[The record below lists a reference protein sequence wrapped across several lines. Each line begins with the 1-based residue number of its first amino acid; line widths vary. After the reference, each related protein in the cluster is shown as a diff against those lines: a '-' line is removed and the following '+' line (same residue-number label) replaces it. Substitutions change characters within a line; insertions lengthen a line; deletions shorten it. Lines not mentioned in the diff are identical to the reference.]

1 MSSSK
6 LLLHNRDQKVLFELN
21 LKNKDISEHDRLQ
34 KFEKMSASPYVFF
47 RGSNH
52 LYWEDFYNDW
62 RINFFGGTKATLTWI
77 NGDAHIYNYG
87 AYSDHN
93 GQAIFCMD
101 DFDDSIIA
109 DYQFDLWRMAI
120 SIVLDCREHSVFSKN
135 VQKRAVRIFAR
146 AYRQQMCTNE
156 NDDPSSEKHLTAR
169 TAKGLL
175 QKFLKKVEKKKDRLK
190 MLNKWTLIENGKRC
204 FDLNSPKVKPIDK
217 DTYASLE
224 QALKAYQSTVIS
236 DLAQDAPRF
245 KVKDIARRVSA
256 GTGSLGSDR
265 YYALLEGATTEQ
277 EDDIIIDIKEQA
289 KPPLY
294 DHMNLEEQQE
304 FDRLFPNPA
313 RRHALAFQALAE
325 HPDKYLGWLEWEG
338 KSFSVKQRSPFKAN
352 FPTHKLK
359 KPKELFFMAKTWG
372 DVLAKRHKRASYVL
386 NEQAHEM
393 PEAFSSMIDGKEED
407 FEEMV
412 TSIAFQYAA
421 CVRQDYKYL
430 VNSRPNKTQ
439 R

>member
-6 LLLHNRDQKVLFELN
+6 LLLHNRDQKVLVELD
-21 LKNKDISEHDRLQ
+21 LKNQDISEHHRHQ
-34 KFEKMSASPYVFF
+34 KLEKMSASPYVFF

-62 RINFFGGTKATLTWI
+62 RINFFGGIKETLTWI

-87 AYSDHN
+87 AYADHH

-120 SIVLDCREHSVFSKN
+120 SIVLDCREHDVFSKKE
-135 VQKRAVRIFAR
+135 QKRAIRTFAS
-146 AYRQQMCTNE
+146 AYRQQMCKHET
-156 NDDPSSEKHLTAR
+156 DDPSNEKHLTAR

-175 QKFLKKVEKKKDRLK
+175 KKFLKKVEKKKDQLK
-190 MLNKWTLIENGKRC
+190 MLNKWTVIEHGKRQ
-204 FDLNSPKVKPIDK
+204 FDLNNPKVKPIDK

-224 QALKAYQSTVIS
+224 QALKAYQSTVTS
-236 DLAQDAPRF
+236 DLAKDTSRF
-245 KVKDIARRVSA
+245 QVKDIVRRVSA

-265 YYALLEGATTEQ
+265 YYALLEGATSEN
-277 EDDIIIDIKEQA
+277 EDDIIIDIKEQG

-294 DHMNLEEQQE
+294 DHMSPEEQQE

-313 RRHALAFQALAE
+313 KRHALAFQALAE
-325 HPDKYLGWLEWEG
+325 HPDKYLGWLEWDG
-338 KSFSVKQRSPFKAN
+338 KSFSVKQRSPFKAD
-352 FPTHKLK
+352 FPTEKLENQK
-359 KPKELFFMAKTWG
+359 DLLFMAAIWG
-372 DVLAKRHKRASYVL
+372 DVLASRHKRASYVL

-393 PEAFSSMIDGKEED
+393 PEAFASMIDGKEED
-407 FEEMV
+407 FDDMV
-412 TSIAFQYAA
+412 TSIAFQYAD
-421 CVRQDYKYL
+421 CVKQDHKYL
-430 VNSRPNKTQ
+430 VKSRPK
-439 R
+439 